1 MVVLFLLSP
10 SLQAV
15 STQKRE
21 YKKEA
26 FGKKA
31 AVPVLTGA
39 SMRQARNSPRQWGR
53 TMSGFG
59 KRAASSFGAHVIKTS
74 IEYVVAGIR
83 HEDLHYYRS
92 DKTGFGPRLK
102 HALVSTVVTRKT
114 TTGRKTEASGRIS
127 GSMGGGLISSA
138 WQPAGFSAAGGV
150 ASGGISLGASAA
162 VNVAREFWPRQ
173 HNRTAN

>member
-1 MVVLFLLSP
+1 MVVLLL
-10 SLQAV
+10 LAV
-15 STQKRE
+15 AANADSRYKRE

-39 SMRQARNSPRQWGR
+39 SIRQARNSPRQWGR
-53 TMSGFG
+53 TVSGFG
-59 KRAASSFGAHVIKTS
+59 KRAASSLGVHVIKTS
-74 IEYVVAGIR
+74 IEYVVAGVR

-114 TTGRKTEASGRIS
+114 TTRRKTVASGRIS
-127 GSMGGGLISSA
+127 GSMGGGLIATA

-162 VNVAREFWPRQ
+162 MNVAREFWPR
-173 HNRTAN
+173 HRNRLAW